1 MINMEK
7 IPTPEFLLE
16 RVRSGGVSWDEGK
29 FMLLC
34 MKAWINAAF
43 SQVFLQRLLEEK
55 IDLSTVQDLLYAH
68 GQFQAREGVRI
79 FNKRFGYPQTFSE
92 ISSLLDLHL
101 GQFQLTG
108 TGKYEW
114 VLKDIANREFIIKGN
129 SPLAEEY
136 AVFFASAKRPVDHFV
151 RGLIAGFISETLG
164 VEVYCFESGC
174 IAHGKTHCTF
184 VIKEKHKFDTASEE
198 WKQQEIKKEIDLRK
212 DLSPRR
218 DPLL

>member
-1 MINMEK
+1 MEK
-7 IPTPEFLLE
+7 IPTPDFILERIRRGGADWKDGEFLLM
-16 RVRSGGVSWDEGK
+16 G
-29 FMLLC
+29 

-55 IDLSTVQDLLYAH
+55 TDLHTIQELLYAH

-101 GQFQLTG
+101 GQFQVTG

-114 VLKDIANREFIIKGN
+114 IVKDPANKEFIVKGK

-136 AVFFASAKRPVDHFV
+136 AAYFTAEKRPVDHFI
-151 RGLIAGFISETLG
+151 RGLMAGFVSETLG
-164 VEVYCFESGC
+164 VELYCFESGC
-174 IAHGKTHCTF
+174 VAHGKPHCTF
-184 VIKEKHKFDTASEE
+184 VIKEKQKFDHTAEE
-198 WKQQEIKKEIDLRK
+198 WKLQEIKNPVDLLKE
-212 DLSPRR
+212 LSPSKE
-218 DPLL
+218 PLL